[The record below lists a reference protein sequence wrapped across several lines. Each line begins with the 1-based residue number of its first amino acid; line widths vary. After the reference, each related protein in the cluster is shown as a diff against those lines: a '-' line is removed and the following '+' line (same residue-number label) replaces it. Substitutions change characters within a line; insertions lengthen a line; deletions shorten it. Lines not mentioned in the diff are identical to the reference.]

1 MEMGRMKKKFG
12 VVDSG
17 GEVRERGVDG
27 MVGGIEEDEGGH
39 DDRWD
44 GVMRKKRLCRS
55 DGSFL
60 TSKKKL
66 MPRDQVES
74 GERCFNTNSGPWVVA
89 SGQTKTSLYERKL
102 RGGPGRL

>member
-1 MEMGRMKKKFG
+1 MRMEMGRMKKKFG

-60 TSKKKL
+60 TSKKKTDASR
-66 MPRDQVES
+66 PS
-74 GERCFNTNSGPWVVA
+74 GEWRAVFQHEFRSV
-89 SGQTKTSLYERKL
+89 
-102 RGGPGRL
+102 GGGIRPDKDFPL